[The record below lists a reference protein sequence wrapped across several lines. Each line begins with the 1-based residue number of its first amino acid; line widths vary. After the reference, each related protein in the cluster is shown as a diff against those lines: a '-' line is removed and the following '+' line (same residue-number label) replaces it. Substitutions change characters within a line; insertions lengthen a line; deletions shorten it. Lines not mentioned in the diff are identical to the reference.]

1 MLIYRFFCCTL
12 TAFAVNRLRIFNAI
26 YVSLR
31 TSLYDSLSYFKQ
43 NLSLNEGV
51 LTSRNAVWKRKHFW
65 FHVHRQFFCWTLT
78 GFAVNTLETLRIF
91 NVLYAL
97 LRSALYVSFSIFCA
111 QMTPILSFQKHI
123 PLFLRS
129 FLYAVPRVSS

>member
-31 TSLYDSLSYFKQ
+31 TSLYDSLSFFKQ

-51 LTSRNAVWKRKHFW
+51 LTSRNAV
-65 FHVHRQFFCWTLT
+65 
-78 GFAVNTLETLRIF
+78 
-91 NVLYAL
+91 
-97 LRSALYVSFSIFCA
+97 
-111 QMTPILSFQKHI
+111 
-123 PLFLRS
+123 
-129 FLYAVPRVSS
+129 

>member
-51 LTSRNAVWKRKHFW
+51 LTSRNAV
-65 FHVHRQFFCWTLT
+65 
-78 GFAVNTLETLRIF
+78 
-91 NVLYAL
+91 
-97 LRSALYVSFSIFCA
+97 
-111 QMTPILSFQKHI
+111 
-123 PLFLRS
+123 
-129 FLYAVPRVSS
+129 